1 MALADFTAID
11 VMWICLSVFLAVV
24 GVTLAFLLVR
34 LAGSA
39 SRLTALLKGL
49 EETVPPVL
57 EKAGG
62 TVDRVNLQLDKVDI
76 VTDSAVGAADA
87 ADTAV
92 RAVSMAIT
100 KPVTKISGLA
110 KGISHGASAL
120 WAGEDLK
127 TSMDV
132 AKKAAA
138 RREQEIDEELR
149 RAGRA
154 AWEAS
159 AGASADRLPAPRVV
173 PGAPDP
179 ALTGAEPP
187 AAAGDDSGQ
196 GDRT

>member
-1 MALADFTAID
+1 VALADFTAID

-100 KPVTKISGLA
+100 KPVTLTEE
-110 KGISHGASAL
+110 HGNA
-120 WAGEDLK
+120 
-127 TSMDV
+127 
-132 AKKAAA
+132 
-138 RREQEIDEELR
+138 
-149 RAGRA
+149 
-154 AWEAS
+154 EA
-159 AGASADRLPAPRVV
+159 
-173 PGAPDP
+173 
-179 ALTGAEPP
+179 TGAEIKTAAIAQAPSTTRHARGRPVCRSVTLWTSSSAP
-187 AAAGDDSGQ
+187 A
-196 GDRT
+196 RIVL